1 MEKDRNNKKTIK
13 IEKGILNTSNIKQLQ
28 IIENSPKE
36 IFYKG
41 NIDLLNKGII
51 AVVGSR
57 KPSKYAK
64 NMCNIFVKKLIENG
78 FVIASGL
85 AVGID
90 GLAHTTCIENGGKTI
105 AVLAGGIDEIY
116 PEENVQLAQSILETE
131 GLIISEENFDT
142 ETNNKN
148 FPIRNR
154 IISGISMAVLV
165 IESAYRSGSNITAR
179 YAKKQNK
186 KLFAIPYNIG
196 TKGIGGMRR
205 LLELNAKLV
214 YDPEQMINEIGNIEN
229 KVKIDNM
236 QKENFNKIKKQ
247 KLEDDLFEIYKL
259 LSNKPIDVNYIARM
273 TKKKIQNINYSLV
286 DLELRGYIT
295 KLPGNKYVI
304 NNE

>member
-1 MEKDRNNKKTIK
+1 M
-13 IEKGILNTSNIKQLQ
+13 
-28 IIENSPKE
+28 
-36 IFYKG
+36 
-41 NIDLLNKGII
+41 
-51 AVVGSR
+51 
-57 KPSKYAK
+57 
-64 NMCNIFVKKLIENG
+64 
-78 FVIASGL
+78 
-85 AVGID
+85 
-90 GLAHTTCIENGGKTI
+90 
-105 AVLAGGIDEIY
+105 AGGIDEIY